1 MDVSGVGIL
10 AAFAA
15 GVVSFLSPCV
25 LPLVPAYISYI
36 AGESLTELQGQ
47 AGRAA
52 RSAAIGLALLFVA
65 GFSTVFILFGASATA
80 AGDLLLSWRYELN
93 IVAGIVVIAFGL
105 IMMGALRLTPLQR
118 DLRFHLN
125 LPGGRPVGAYV
136 LGAAFAFGWTPC
148 IGPVLASILAV
159 AAVNSTVGGG
169 ILLLAVYSVGLG
181 IPFVAA
187 AAFTGAFLR
196 YSRGLGRVG
205 RRIQIVAGAVL
216 VLMGIAML
224 TGYLSDMAFWLL
236 STFPF
241 LQNLG

>member
-10 AAFAA
+10 AALAA

-47 AGRAA
+47 ASRAT

-93 IVAGIVVIAFGL
+93 IAAGIVVIAFGL
-105 IMMGALRLTPLQR
+105 LMMGALRLTPLQR
-118 DLRFHLN
+118 DLRFHLD

-148 IGPVLASILAV
+148 IGPVLGSILTV

-169 ILLLAVYSVGLG
+169 IVLLAVYSVGLG

-196 YSRGLGRVG
+196 HSRRLGRFG
-205 RRIQIVAGAVL
+205 RRIQVAAGAVL

-224 TGYLSDMAFWLL
+224 TGYLSDLAFWLL

-241 LQNLG
+241 LQNIG